1 MLFVSNAFAQ
11 ATNAGEPNP
20 MITILMFAGLFGFM
34 YFLIIRPQRKRQK
47 EHNELVGALGKGD
60 EVVTTSGMLGKIT
73 KLEGDYVVLEV
84 SNNLELKFQKV
95 AVHAVLPQRHYQGYL
110 RLSVSLDRFLCAL
123 QRSLPDSYLVMFEG
137 TDRLSISQRPICAH

>member
-1 MLFVSNAFAQ
+1 MLFVSNAYAQ
-11 ATNAGEPNP
+11 AASAGEPNP

-47 EHNELVGALGKGD
+47 EHNDLVGALGKGD

-73 KLEGDYVVLEV
+73 KLEGDYVVIAV

-95 AVHAVLPQRHYQGYL
+95 AVHAVLPK
-110 RLSVSLDRFLCAL
+110 
-123 QRSLPDSYLVMFEG
+123 G
-137 TDRLSISQRPICAH
+137 TIRAI

>member
-11 ATNAGEPNP
+11 AANGGEPNP

-95 AVHAVLPQRHYQGYL
+95 AVHAVLPK
-110 RLSVSLDRFLCAL
+110 
-123 QRSLPDSYLVMFEG
+123 G
-137 TDRLSISQRPICAH
+137 TIKAIGHSG

>member
-1 MLFVSNAFAQ
+1 MLFVSNAYAQ
-11 ATNAGEPNP
+11 AGAAGEPNP
-20 MITILMFAGLFGFM
+20 MITILMFAGLFAFM

-47 EHNELVGALGKGD
+47 EHNDLVGALGKGD

-95 AVHAVLPQRHYQGYL
+95 AVHAVLPK
-110 RLSVSLDRFLCAL
+110 STIKA
-123 QRSLPDSYLVMFEG
+123 
-137 TDRLSISQRPICAH
+137 I